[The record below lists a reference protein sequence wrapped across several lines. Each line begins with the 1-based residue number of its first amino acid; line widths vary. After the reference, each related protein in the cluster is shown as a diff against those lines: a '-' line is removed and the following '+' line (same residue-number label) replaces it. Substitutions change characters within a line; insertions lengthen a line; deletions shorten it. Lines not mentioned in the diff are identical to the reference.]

1 MYNPVY
7 SIFFK
12 LVFFIYL
19 AKFRKIA
26 SLQNLYKKNSSSLG
40 QKYDLGSIH
49 MFNGMCCTILF
60 CQFWGSCKCL
70 FCSWFLVDSVN
81 VCGKKC

>member
-26 SLQNLYKKNSSSLG
+26 SLQNLYKKTALAWDKSMTLEVYTCLMG
-40 QKYDLGSIH
+40 
-49 MFNGMCCTILF
+49 CVV
-60 CQFWGSCKCL
+60 QFYFVNFGE
-70 FCSWFLVDSVN
+70 VVN
-81 VCGKKC
+81 VYSALDF